1 MRCLHSL
8 LFNLLSLS
16 NLSERLTCGVDG
28 DSDLVMENDV
38 LGGFREFQ
46 EGVVCGGV
54 MDNWEQGGMGLCE
67 EVEY

>member
-1 MRCLHSL
+1 M
-8 LFNLLSLS
+8 
-16 NLSERLTCGVDG
+16 EG
-28 DSDLVMENDV
+28 DS

-54 MDNWEQGGMGLCE
+54 VDDWGQDGAELE

>member
-1 MRCLHSL
+1 MIQCLHSL

-16 NLSERLTCGVDG
+16 NLSERLTRGVDRDG
-28 DSDLVMENDV
+28 NLAMESDV

-54 MDNWEQGGMGLCE
+54 MDNWE
-67 EVEY
+67 